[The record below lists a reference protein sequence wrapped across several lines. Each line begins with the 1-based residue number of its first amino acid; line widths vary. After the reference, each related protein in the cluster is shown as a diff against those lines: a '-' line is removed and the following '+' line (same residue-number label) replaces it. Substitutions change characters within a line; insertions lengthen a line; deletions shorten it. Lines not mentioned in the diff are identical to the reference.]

1 MAIESTTVCRRDFL
15 KGAGVAGAAALAGSS
30 VVAAGAAEAGA
41 EAQPFELTV
50 DWDAEYDV
58 IVIGYGG
65 AGAATAITAA
75 DAGAKV
81 LLLEKAPQGE
91 SGGNSNVCMQW
102 VCYSEDKENITTY
115 FKELRGEYD
124 TPSDEML
131 EVYIDGMMQNKAWF
145 ESLGAPA
152 AESFSYKEFPTF
164 PGVDAF
170 TPITTNGSTGIV
182 NPTNFGG
189 DGATYRLL
197 VSNVEQRSDMI
208 DVWFEA
214 PAKHLI
220 QEPGTKIIHGV
231 IAEVGGQEI
240 KVRAKNGV
248 VLTCGGYENNPLMQQ
263 DYNNRKF
270 WPSLGRALYNEGDGI
285 KMAQEIGAD
294 LWHMSNIVTTNGEF
308 YDWDTQTASFV
319 FMIYAASCGMVVG
332 EDGTRMN
339 EDDIIFGR
347 GGQHHGK
354 LWNHGMFMNAWLP
367 DNMYYVFDQ
376 AILDKGQI
384 HSSWSVDGSEE
395 LEKGWM
401 CKFDTLEEVAAWFGL
416 TEEATATMLEQVA
429 LYNTYCETG
438 EDLMYGRT
446 EDLEPIATPPF
457 YGIKLTHCCCN
468 TQGGPRRNEKGQVLD
483 PFGEPIPHLYESG
496 ELGDV
501 WSNLYQ
507 AACNL
512 GGGMIFGRISGANA
526 AAAKDD
532 NYQGSVL
539 EGEGFKPAVEEKV
552 YECAEGQYIGRGQ
565 GKSPAPIVV
574 RVTLDGDVI
583 ADVEVLEQCETTG
596 LLPIAKALATMPAAM
611 VEQNTA
617 SVDMV
622 AGATRTAS
630 GLVAAVSDALAQAGK

>member
-1 MAIESTTVCRRDFL
+1 
-15 KGAGVAGAAALAGSS
+15 
-30 VVAAGAAEAGA
+30 
-41 EAQPFELTV
+41 
-50 DWDAEYDV
+50 
-58 IVIGYGG
+58 
-65 AGAATAITAA
+65 
-75 DAGAKV
+75 
-81 LLLEKAPQGE
+81 
-91 SGGNSNVCMQW
+91 
-102 VCYSEDKENITTY
+102 
-115 FKELRGEYD
+115 
-124 TPSDEML
+124 
-131 EVYIDGMMQNKAWF
+131 
-145 ESLGAPA
+145 
-152 AESFSYKEFPTF
+152 
-164 PGVDAF
+164 
-170 TPITTNGSTGIV
+170 
-182 NPTNFGG
+182 
-189 DGATYRLL
+189 
-197 VSNVEQRSDMI
+197 
-208 DVWFEA
+208 
-214 PAKHLI
+214 
-220 QEPGTKIIHGV
+220 
-231 IAEVGGQEI
+231 
-240 KVRAKNGV
+240 
-248 VLTCGGYENNPLMQQ
+248 
-263 DYNNRKF
+263 
-270 WPSLGRALYNEGDGI
+270 
-285 KMAQEIGAD
+285 
-294 LWHMSNIVTTNGEF
+294 
-308 YDWDTQTASFV
+308 
-319 FMIYAASCGMVVG
+319 MIYAASCGMVVG